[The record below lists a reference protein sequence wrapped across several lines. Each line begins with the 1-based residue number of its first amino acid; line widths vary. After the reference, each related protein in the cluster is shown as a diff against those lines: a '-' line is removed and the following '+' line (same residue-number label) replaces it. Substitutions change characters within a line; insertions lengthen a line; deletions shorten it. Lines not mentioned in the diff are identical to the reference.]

1 MSAEEKKPATTVS
14 TSPPPPTVAPPVKPL
29 QPVAAPQT
37 AKKPTVSRRTFLK
50 VAIGASTVLAGVSL
64 AGSGVSQKPGTQVP
78 GGTRD
83 PSPGGILQPLVPT
96 PLGETTIANAADL
109 ETQYDAIRG
118 SGNVVFKFFYWP
130 YDITVSPYY
139 RNILVRL
146 PDEILDPSIRGS
158 TPNLAHFRAWN
169 TTCVHLRC
177 LVNPALPVQTDG
189 EYRLLCPC
197 HGSQY
202 RMIDAVPVKGPAFDL
217 GLGLAGLPRIVLSM
231 DPNNNLKAEKFDGD
245 PGIGRTDY

>member
-1 MSAEEKKPATTVS
+1 MSAEEKKPTTPVS
-14 TSPPPPTVAPPVKPL
+14 TPSPASSATPAARPP
-29 QPVAAPQT
+29 QPAAVPQA
-37 AKKPTVSRRTFLK
+37 AKKTVVSRRTFLK
-50 VAIGASTVLAGVSL
+50 VAAGASIVLTSVSL
-64 AGSGVSQKPGTQVP
+64 VGSGVSLPG
-78 GGTRD
+78 
-83 PSPGGILQPLVPT
+83 PGGILQPLLPT
-96 PLGETTIANAADL
+96 PLGETTIANAADM
-109 ETQYDAIRG
+109 ESQYDAVRG
-118 SGNVVFKFFYWP
+118 TGIVPFKFFYWP

-139 RNILVRL
+139 RNILLRL

-177 LVNPALPVQTDG
+177 LVNTALPSQTDG

-202 RMIDAVPVKGPAFDL
+202 RMIDAVPAKGPAFDL

-231 DPNNNLKAEKFDGD
+231 DSSSNLKAERFDGD

>member
-1 MSAEEKKPATTVS
+1 MSAEEKRPATVV
-14 TSPPPPTVAPPVKPL
+14 SPPPSTATPPVKPP
-29 QPVAAPQT
+29 QPVAVPPAT
-37 AKKPTVSRRTFLK
+37 KKSTVSRRTFLK
-50 VAIGASTVLAGVSL
+50 VAVAASTVLAGVSL
-64 AGSGVSQKPGTQVP
+64 AGSGVSLPGA
-78 GGTRD
+78 
-83 PSPGGILQPLVPT
+83 GGILQPLIPT

-109 ETQYDAIRG
+109 ESQYDAIRG
-118 SGNVVFKFFYWP
+118 SGSVAYKFFYWP

-146 PDEILDPSIRGS
+146 PDEILDPSLRGS
-158 TPNLAHFRAWN
+158 SPNLAHFRAWN

-177 LVNPALPVQTDG
+177 LVNPALPAQTDG

-217 GLGLAGLPRIVLSM
+217 GLGEAGLPRIVLSM
-231 DPNNNLKAEKFDGD
+231 DSNNNLKAEKFDGD